1 MQAFT
6 RIATTT
12 GISALLCL
20 LLLPASAAHAAG
32 NSACSQD
39 RDKFCKDVKNGQGR
53 IRECLQSHLD
63 QLSPACREH
72 VESKAKA
79 KATPQAGNRMIPRRL
94 KDCEANLDQFCKDVQ
109 PGGGHYID
117 CLKKHEADL
126 SDACKKSLEGM
137 SRHGARRKAPGGGP
151 AGGNAQGSGAAQE

>member
-12 GISALLCL
+12 GISTLLCL
-20 LLLPASAAHAAG
+20 LLLPASTAHAAG
-32 NSACSQD
+32 NSACRQD

-63 QLSPACREH
+63 ELSPACREH
-72 VESKAKA
+72 VEAKA
-79 KATPQAGNRMIPRRL
+79 KATPRAGKRMIPRRL
-94 KDCEANLDQFCKDVQ
+94 KGCEAELDKFCKDVK
-109 PGGGHYID
+109 PGGGRYVD
-117 CLKKHEADL
+117 CLKEHEADL

-137 SRHGARRKAPGGGP
+137 SRHGAWRKAPGGGP
-151 AGGNAQGSGAAQE
+151 AGGNAQGSGAAKE